1 MSVRLAHG
9 IGDPPADDPIAAVVA
24 LGANLGARA
33 ETLAA
38 AVEELRLLP
47 LTTDVRVSA
56 PIETVA
62 VTLTGEDADAPRYL
76 NAVALLQTRLAP
88 TTLLR
93 ELHRIEAEHGRV
105 RREKWG
111 DRMLDLDLIT
121 YGDERIDDERLTVPH
136 PRAHER
142 EFVLAPWV
150 AIDPDAVIPGR
161 GRVDALLAGVR
172 GGGTRDARSVDEA
185 GHDARSV
192 DGAGQ
197 DAPSAGAERKDT
209 P

>member
-9 IGDPPADDPIAAVVA
+9 IGDPPADRPVAAVVA

-38 AVEELRLLP
+38 AVAALRQLP

-62 VTLTGEDADAPRYL
+62 VTVAGEDDSAPRYL
-76 NAVALLQTRLAP
+76 NAVALVRTRLAP

-105 RREKWG
+105 RRERWG
-111 DRMLDLDLIT
+111 DRTLDLDLIA
-121 YGDERIDDERLTVPH
+121 YDDARIDDERLTVPH

-142 EFVLAPWV
+142 EFVLGPWLE
-150 AIDPDAVIPGR
+150 IDPDAEIPGR
-161 GRVDALLAGVR
+161 GRVDALLSELR
-172 GGGTRDARSVDEA
+172 GEA
-185 GHDARSV
+185 S
-192 DGAGQ
+192 
-197 DAPSAGAERKDT
+197 
-209 P
+209 

>member
-9 IGDPPADDPIAAVVA
+9 IGDPPADRPVSAVVA

-33 ETLAA
+33 ETLDA
-38 AVEELRLLP
+38 AVAALRRLP

-62 VTLTGEDADAPRYL
+62 LTLSGEDENAPRYL

-88 TTLLR
+88 ATLLDQ
-93 ELHRIEAEHGRV
+93 LHRIESDHGRV
-105 RREKWG
+105 RRERWG
-111 DRMLDLDLIT
+111 ERTLDLDLIA

-142 EFVLAPWV
+142 AFVLRPWLDV
-150 AIDPDAVIPGR
+150 DPDAIVPGR
-161 GRVDALLAGVR
+161 GRVDALLAGL
-172 GGGTRDARSVDEA
+172 E
-185 GHDARSV
+185 
-192 DGAGQ
+192 DGA
-197 DAPSAGAERKDT
+197 S
-209 P
+209 

>member
-9 IGDPPADDPIAAVVA
+9 IGDAPSADPVRAVVA
-24 LGANLGARA
+24 LGANLGQRA

-38 AVEELRLLP
+38 AVTALGALP
-47 LTTDVRVSA
+47 LTSDVRVST

-62 VTLTGEDADAPRYL
+62 VTLDGEDADAPRYL

-105 RREKWG
+105 RRERWG
-111 DRMLDLDLIT
+111 DRTLDLDLIA
-121 YGDERIDDERLTVPH
+121 YDGARIDGEHLTVPH

-142 EFVLAPWV
+142 DFVLAPWLE
-150 AIDPDAVIPGR
+150 IDPDAEIPGR
-161 GRVDALLAGVR
+161 GRVDALLVALR
-172 GGGTRDARSVDEA
+172 RDSR
-185 GHDARSV
+185 
-192 DGAGQ
+192 
-197 DAPSAGAERKDT
+197 
-209 P
+209 

>member
-1 MSVRLAHG
+1 
-9 IGDPPADDPIAAVVA
+9 AVVA

-105 RREKWG
+105 R
-111 DRMLDLDLIT
+111 
-121 YGDERIDDERLTVPH
+121 
-136 PRAHER
+136 
-142 EFVLAPWV
+142 
-150 AIDPDAVIPGR
+150 
-161 GRVDALLAGVR
+161 
-172 GGGTRDARSVDEA
+172 
-185 GHDARSV
+185 
-192 DGAGQ
+192 
-197 DAPSAGAERKDT
+197 
-209 P
+209 